1 MPDKTYKE
9 RNGTTRVGDALRWL
23 AEQGKNIAPEIL
35 DVAGTVTGIDGLNK
49 LSNKINGSTE
59 LSEFDKKM
67 LNEQLKLDIQEMQ
80 SISNRWKSDMT
91 SDSFASK
98 NIRPYTLAFLTISL
112 TAFIILDS
120 SGDGF
125 KVDEA
130 WVNLLKNLL
139 ITVYLAYFGSRGVE
153 KFYYFQKLSLL
164 LLSFLFL

>member
-23 AEQGKNIAPEIL
+23 TEQGKSVAPEIL
-35 DVAGTVTGIDGLNK
+35 DIAGTVTGVEGLNR
-49 LSNKINGSTE
+49 LSDKINGSTE
-59 LSEFDKKM
+59 LSDFDKKM
-67 LNEQLKLDIQEMQ
+67 LNEQLKLDIQEMK
-80 SISNRWKSDMT
+80 SISSRWKSDMT
-91 SDSFASK
+91 SDSWASK

-120 SGDGF
+120 SGDSF

-130 WVNLLKNLL
+130 WINLLKNLL

-153 KFYYFQKLSLL
+153 KFNKITKNVK
-164 LLSFLFL
+164 

>member
-9 RNGTTRVGDALRWL
+9 RNGTTRVGDVLRWL
-23 AEQGKNIAPEIL
+23 TDQGKNIAPEIL
-35 DVAGTVTGIDGLNK
+35 DIAGTVTGVEGLNR
-49 LSNKINGSTE
+49 LSDKINGSTD
-59 LSEFDKKM
+59 LSDFDKKM
-67 LNEQLKLDIQEMQ
+67 LNEQLKLDVQEMK
-80 SISNRWKSDMT
+80 SISNRWKSDMA

-120 SGDGF
+120 SGDNF

-130 WVNLLKNLL
+130 WIKLLKNLL

-153 KFYYFQKLSLL
+153 KFNKISKKQ
-164 LLSFLFL
+164 

>member
-23 AEQGKNIAPEIL
+23 TDQGKKVAPEIL
-35 DVAGTVTGIDGLNK
+35 DIAGTVTGVEGLNR
-49 LSNKINGSTE
+49 LSDKINGSTE
-59 LSEFDKKM
+59 LSDFDKKM
-67 LNEQLKLDIQEMQ
+67 LNEQLKLDIQEMK
-80 SISNRWKSDMT
+80 SISSRWKSDMT

-120 SGDGF
+120 SSEGF

-130 WVNLLKNLL
+130 WISLLKNLL

-153 KFYYFQKLSLL
+153 KFNKISKKQ
-164 LLSFLFL
+164 

>member
-23 AEQGKNIAPEIL
+23 ADTGKKIAPEIL
-35 DVAGTVTGIDGLNK
+35 NVAGTVTGVEGLNR
-49 LSNKINGSTE
+49 LSDKINGSTE
-59 LSEFDKKM
+59 LSDFDKKM
-67 LNEQLKLDIQEMQ
+67 LNEQLKLDIQEMK
-80 SISNRWKSDMT
+80 SISSRWKSDMT

-112 TAFIILDS
+112 TVFIILDS
-120 SGDGF
+120 SEDSF

-130 WVNLLKNLL
+130 WINLLKNLL

-153 KFYYFQKLSLL
+153 KFNKISKNVK
-164 LLSFLFL
+164 

>member
-23 AEQGKNIAPEIL
+23 TDTGKKIAPEIL
-35 DVAGTVTGIDGLNK
+35 DIAGTVTGVEGLNR
-49 LSNKINGSTE
+49 LSDKINGSTE

-67 LNEQLKLDIQEMQ
+67 LNEQLKLDVQEMK
-80 SISNRWKSDMT
+80 SISSRWKSDMT

-120 SGDGF
+120 SGNSF

-130 WVNLLKNLL
+130 WINLLKNLL

-153 KFYYFQKLSLL
+153 KFNKITKNVK
-164 LLSFLFL
+164 

>member
-23 AEQGKNIAPEIL
+23 TDKGKKVAPEIL
-35 DVAGTVTGIDGLNK
+35 DIAGTVTGVEGLNK
-49 LSNKINGSTE
+49 LSDKINGSTE

-67 LNEQLKLDIQEMQ
+67 LNEQLKLDIQEMK
-80 SISNRWKSDMT
+80 SISNRWQSDMA

-120 SGDGF
+120 SGDNF

-130 WVNLLKNLL
+130 WINLLKNLL

-153 KFYYFQKLSLL
+153 KFNKISKKQ
-164 LLSFLFL
+164 

>member
-23 AEQGKNIAPEIL
+23 ADTGKKIAPEIL
-35 DVAGTVTGIDGLNK
+35 NVAGTVTGVEGLNR
-49 LSNKINGSTE
+49 LSDKINGSTE
-59 LSEFDKKM
+59 LSDFDKKM
-67 LNEQLKLDIQEMQ
+67 LNEQLKIDIQEMK
-80 SISNRWKSDMT
+80 SISSRWKSDMT

-112 TAFIILDS
+112 TVFIILDS
-120 SGDGF
+120 SEDSF

-130 WVNLLKNLL
+130 WINLLKNLL

-153 KFYYFQKLSLL
+153 KFNKISKNVK
-164 LLSFLFL
+164 

>member
-23 AEQGKNIAPEIL
+23 TEQGKNLAPEIL
-35 DVAGTVTGIDGLNK
+35 DIAGTVTGVEGLNR
-49 LSNKINGSTE
+49 LSDKINGSTE
-59 LSEFDKKM
+59 LSDFDKKM
-67 LNEQLKLDIQEMQ
+67 LNEQLKLDIQEMK
-80 SISNRWKSDMT
+80 SISSRWKSDMT

-112 TAFIILDS
+112 TLFIILDS
-120 SGDGF
+120 SGDSF

-130 WVNLLKNLL
+130 WINLLKNLL

-153 KFYYFQKLSLL
+153 KFNKISKNK
-164 LLSFLFL
+164 

>member
-23 AEQGKNIAPEIL
+23 TDTGKKIAPEIL
-35 DVAGTVTGIDGLNK
+35 DIAGTVTGVEGLNR
-49 LSNKINGSTE
+49 LSDKINGSTE

-67 LNEQLKLDIQEMQ
+67 LNEQLKLDIHEMK
-80 SISNRWKSDMT
+80 SISSRWKSDMT

-112 TAFIILDS
+112 TVFIILDS
-120 SGDGF
+120 SGDNF

-130 WVNLLKNLL
+130 WINLLKNLL

-153 KFYYFQKLSLL
+153 KFNKISKNVK
-164 LLSFLFL
+164 